1 MAAGTFGAMADEALA
16 ALAVR
21 QPEAFDEL
29 VRRYQAKLL
38 RYIRRLM
45 LLNTQ
50 EAEDLL
56 QDVFL
61 SAYVNIVDFDPELK
75 FSAWI
80 YRIAHNRVISEFR
93 KVSVRPTVSFEVEQ
107 DAVLRIASDVN
118 LPVDM
123 DRKILQKRIR
133 DGLRKLPLKY
143 REVLELY
150 YFEGLAVQEISDVLR
165 KPIGTIGT
173 LMRRGKQAFCEIIDC
188 RTLSLL

>member
-1 MAAGTFGAMADEALA
+1 MADEALV

-45 LLNTQ
+45 LLNGQ

-61 SAYVNIVDFDPELK
+61 SAYVNIGDFDPELK
-75 FSAWI
+75 FSTWI

-93 KVSVRPTVSFEVEQ
+93 KVSVRPTASFEVEQ
-107 DAVLRIASDVN
+107 EAVLRIASDTN
-118 LPVDM
+118 LPADL

-133 DGLRKLPLKY
+133 DAMRTLPLKY

-165 KPIGTIGT
+165 KPVGTIGT
-173 LMRRGKQAFCEIIDC
+173 LMRRGRQAFCKTIDC
-188 RTLSLL
+188 HTLSFP